1 MGKKWEKKAKNDKKW
16 QKNDKKIKKTDF
28 KNYASVSTV
37 LSIKTLPL

>member
-16 QKNDKKIKKTDF
+16 QKMIKKQKKTDF

>member
-1 MGKKWEKKAKNDKKW
+1 MGKKWEKKAKNDIKW
-16 QKNDKKIKKTDF
+16 QKMIKKQKIGF

>member
-1 MGKKWEKKAKNDKKW
+1 MAKKM
-16 QKNDKKIKKTDF
+16 IKKVEKRDF

>member
-1 MGKKWEKKAKNDKKW
+1 MGKKWEKKAKKWQKK
-16 QKNDKKIKKTDF
+16 QKNDKKVEKRDL